1 MAGATPK
8 LIKELR
14 EMTGAGMLDCK
25 NALNETDGNL
35 EKAVQALREA
45 GLGKAAKKAG
55 NVAAEG
61 LVSVL
66 VSPDFSKAT
75 MVEINSQTDFV
86 AKNDNFIKLTQDVT
100 AHVQATGVS
109 ETEELKKTTIN
120 GQVFEEYLNEKIATI
135 GENIVARKMATLSTD
150 AGVVNGYVHSNGRVG
165 VILAATCDASVKD
178 KAAALLKSVAM
189 HASAMKPTVISYT
202 DLDPEFVENENRAIR
217 AEIEAENDELK
228 RLKKPLKNIPD
239 FVSKS
244 QLTDEAIAAAKAKF
258 EAELK
263 EQGKP
268 EKIWANIIPGKIE
281 RYITDNTQLD
291 GRYALLSQAYVMD
304 DKKTVEQAIADV
316 DASIKIVEYVRFEL
330 GEGIEKKEEDFAAE
344 VAAQMAKK

>member
-25 NALNETDGNL
+25 NALNETDGDL

-61 LVSVL
+61 VVA
-66 VSPDFSKAT
+66 VKVNDDNTVAT
-75 MVEINSQTDFV
+75 LLELNAQTDFV
-86 AKNDNFIKLTQDVT
+86 AKNQNFLDLTQEIVSH
-100 AHVQATGVS
+100 AQANNIADAEALAAS
-109 ETEELKKTTIN
+109 TIN
-120 GQVFEEYLNEKIATI
+120 GTSFSDFLNGKIATI
-135 GENIVARKMATLSTD
+135 GENLVARKLTSVT
-150 AGVVNGYVHSNGRVG
+150 GTVVNGYDHTNGRVG
-165 VILAATCDASVKD
+165 VLLAATCDDAVKE
-178 KAAALLKSVAM
+178 KTATLLKSLAM

-202 DLDPEFVENENRAIR
+202 DLDPAFVDSENRAIV
-217 AEIEAENDELK
+217 AEITADNDELK
-228 RLKKPLKNIPD
+228 RLGKPLKKIPE

-244 QLTDEAIAAAKAKF
+244 QLTDEAIANAKAKF
-258 EAELK
+258 EDELRAA
-263 EQGKP
+263 GKP
-268 EKIWANIIPGKIE
+268 EKIWANIIPGQIE

-291 GRYALLSQAYVMD
+291 GRFALLSQAYVMD

-316 DASIKIVEYVRFEL
+316 DASIKITAYVRFEL
-330 GEGIEKKEEDFAAE
+330 GEGIEKVEEDFAAE
-344 VAAQMAKK
+344 VAKQMGK

>member
-25 NALNETDGNL
+25 NALNECEGDL
-35 EKAVQALREA
+35 EKAVQHLREA

-61 LVSVL
+61 LISVL
-66 VSPDFSKAT
+66 INEDFTKAT
-75 MVEINSQTDFV
+75 LTEINSQTDFV
-86 AKNDNFIKLTQDVT
+86 AKNDNFINLTKDIT

-109 ETEELKKTTIN
+109 ESEELKQTTIN
-120 GQVFEEYLNEKIATI
+120 GQVFEEFLNEKIATI
-135 GENIVARKMATLSTD
+135 GENIVARKMVTLSTD
-150 AGVVNGYVHSNGRVG
+150 NGVVNGYVHATGRVG
-165 VILAATCDASVKD
+165 VLLAATCDVDAKE
-178 KAAALLKSVAM
+178 KAAALLKNIAM

-202 DLDPEFVENENRAIR
+202 DLDADFVESETRAIK

-228 RLKKPLKNIPD
+228 RLGKPLKNIPQ

-244 QLTDEAIAAAKAKF
+244 QLTEEALANAKAAF

-268 EKIWANIIPGKIE
+268 EKIWDKIVPGKMERFIE
-281 RYITDNTQLD
+281 DNTQLD
-291 GRYALLSQAYVMD
+291 GRLALLSQNFVMD
-304 DKKTVEQAIADV
+304 DKKTIEQVLAETDP
-316 DASIKIVEYVRFEL
+316 SIKIVEYVRFEL

-344 VAAQMAKK
+344 VAKQMGN

>member
-14 EMTGAGMLDCK
+14 EMTGAGMLDCR
-25 NALNETDGNL
+25 NALNETEGDL

-55 NVAAEG
+55 NIAAEG
-61 LVSVL
+61 VIAINVN
-66 VSPDFSKAT
+66 DDNTMAT
-75 MVEINSQTDFV
+75 MLELNAQTDFV
-86 AKNDNFIKLTQDVT
+86 AKNQNFLNLTQEIIS
-100 AHVQATGVS
+100 HVQNNNITDADALAVS
-109 ETEELKKTTIN
+109 TIDGTSFADFLN
-120 GQVFEEYLNEKIATI
+120 GKIATI
-135 GENIVARKMATLSTD
+135 GENLVARKVITVTGS
-150 AGVVNGYVHSNGRVG
+150 VVNAYVHTNGRVG
-165 VILAATCDASVKD
+165 VLLAATCDE
-178 KAAALLKSVAM
+178 AAKEKTVGLLKSLAM
-189 HASAMKPTVISYT
+189 HASAMKPTVISYA
-202 DLDPEFVENENRAIR
+202 DLAPEFVESENRAIV
-217 AEIEAENDELK
+217 AEIAADNDELK
-228 RLKKPLKNIPD
+228 RLGKPLKNIPD

-244 QLTDEAIAAAKAKF
+244 QLTDEAIANAKATF

-291 GRYALLSQAYVMD
+291 GRLALLSQAYVMD

-316 DASIKIVEYVRFEL
+316 DASIKITEYIRFEL

-344 VAAQMAKK
+344 VAKQMAK

>member
-25 NALNETDGNL
+25 NALNETEGDL

-61 LVSVL
+61 VIAVK
-66 VSPDFSKAT
+66 VNADNTVAT
-75 MVEINSQTDFV
+75 MLELNAQTDFV
-86 AKNDNFIKLTQDVT
+86 AKNENFLNLTQEI
-100 AHVQATGVS
+100 VS
-109 ETEELKKTTIN
+109 HAQVNQIADAEALAASTIN
-120 GQVFEEYLNEKIATI
+120 GMAFPEFLNGKIATI
-135 GENIVARKMATLSTD
+135 GENLVARKLVSVSGT
-150 AGVVNGYVHSNGRVG
+150 VVNAYVHTNGRVG
-165 VILAATCDASVKD
+165 VLLAATCDEAAKE
-178 KAAALLKSVAM
+178 KTAALLKSIAM
-189 HASAMKPTVISYT
+189 HASAMKPTVISYS
-202 DLDPEFVENENRAIR
+202 DLDPEFVESENRAIV
-217 AEIEAENDELK
+217 AEIAADNDELK
-228 RLKKPLKNIPD
+228 RLGKPLKNIPD
-239 FVSKS
+239 FVSRS
-244 QLTDEAIAAAKAKF
+244 QLTDEAIANAKAAF

-291 GRYALLSQAYVMD
+291 GRLALLSQAYVMD
-304 DKKTVEQAIADV
+304 DKKTVEQAIADI
-316 DASIKIVEYVRFEL
+316 DASIKITEYIRFEL
-330 GEGIEKKEEDFAAE
+330 GEGIEKVEEDFAAE
-344 VAAQMAKK
+344 VAKQMGK

>member
-1 MAGATPK
+1 MAGATPQ

-25 NALNETDGNL
+25 NALNETGGDL

-66 VSPDFSKAT
+66 VSQDNTKA
-75 MVEINSQTDFV
+75 VILELNSQTDFV
-86 AKNDNFIKLTQDVT
+86 AKNENFVNLTKEITSHALNNGIESAEVL
-100 AHVQATGVS
+100 AS
-109 ETEELKKTTIN
+109 SSIN
-120 GQVFEEYLNEKIATI
+120 GQDFPTFLNEKIATI
-135 GENIVARKMATLSTD
+135 GENLVARKLTTVSSD
-150 AGVVNGYVHSNGRVG
+150 VVNGYVHATGRVG
-165 VILAATCDASVKD
+165 VLLAATCNEAVKD
-178 KAAALLKSVAM
+178 KAAALLRNIAM
-189 HASAMKPTVISYT
+189 HASAMKPTVISYK
-202 DLDPEFVENENRAIR
+202 DLDPAFVESENKAIR

-228 RLKKPLKNIPD
+228 RLGKPLKNIPD
-239 FVSKS
+239 YVSKS
-244 QLTDEAIAAAKAKF
+244 QLTDAAIAAAKAAF
-258 EAELK
+258 EEELK
-263 EQGKP
+263 AQGKP

-291 GRYALLSQAYVMD
+291 GRFALLSQAYVMD
-304 DKKTVEQAIADV
+304 DKKTVEQAIAEV
-316 DASIKIVEYVRFEL
+316 DASIVITEYVRFEL

-344 VAAQMAKK
+344 VAKQMGK

>member
-25 NALNETDGNL
+25 NALNETDGDL

-61 LVSVL
+61 VVA
-66 VSPDFSKAT
+66 VKVNDDNTVAT
-75 MVEINSQTDFV
+75 LLELNAQTDFV
-86 AKNDNFIKLTQDVT
+86 AKNQNFLDLTQEIVSH
-100 AHVQATGVS
+100 AQANNIADAEALAPS
-109 ETEELKKTTIN
+109 TIN
-120 GQVFEEYLNEKIATI
+120 GTSFSDFLNGKIATI
-135 GENIVARKMATLSTD
+135 GENLVARKLTSVT
-150 AGVVNGYVHSNGRVG
+150 GTVVNGYVHTNGRVG
-165 VILAATCDASVKD
+165 VLLAATCDDAVKE
-178 KAAALLKSVAM
+178 KTATLLKSLAM

-202 DLDPEFVENENRAIR
+202 DLDPAFVDSENRAIV
-217 AEIEAENDELK
+217 AEITADNDELK
-228 RLKKPLKNIPD
+228 RLGKPLKKIPE

-244 QLTDEAIAAAKAKF
+244 QLTDEAIANAKAKF
-258 EAELK
+258 EDELRAA
-263 EQGKP
+263 GKP
-268 EKIWANIIPGKIE
+268 EKIWANIIPGQIE

-291 GRYALLSQAYVMD
+291 GRFALLSQAYVMD

-316 DASIKIVEYVRFEL
+316 DASIKITAYVRFEL
-330 GEGIEKKEEDFAAE
+330 GEGIEKVEEDFAAE
-344 VAAQMAKK
+344 VAKQMGK

>member
-25 NALNETDGNL
+25 NALNETDGDL

-61 LVSVL
+61 VIAVK
-66 VSPDFSKAT
+66 VNADNTVAT
-75 MVEINSQTDFV
+75 MLELNAQTDFV
-86 AKNDNFIKLTQDVT
+86 AKNENFLNLTQEIVT
-100 AHVQATGVS
+100 HAQVNDIADAEALAAS
-109 ETEELKKTTIN
+109 TIN
-120 GQVFEEYLNEKIATI
+120 GISFPDFLNGKIATI
-135 GENIVARKMATLSTD
+135 GENLVARKLTTVT
-150 AGVVNGYVHSNGRVG
+150 GTVVNGYVHTNGRVG
-165 VILAATCDASVKD
+165 VLLAATCDDAAKE
-178 KAAALLKSVAM
+178 KAVVLLKSLAM

-202 DLDPEFVENENRAIR
+202 DLDPAFVDSENRAIV
-217 AEIEAENDELK
+217 AEIIADNDELK
-228 RLKKPLKNIPD
+228 RLGKPLKNIPD
-239 FVSKS
+239 FVSRS
-244 QLTDEAIAAAKAKF
+244 QLTEVAMATAKAAF

-291 GRYALLSQAYVMD
+291 GRFALLSQAYVMD

-316 DASIKIVEYVRFEL
+316 DASIKITEYIRFEL
-330 GEGIEKKEEDFAAE
+330 GEGIEKVEEDFAAE
-344 VAAQMAKK
+344 VAKQMGK

>member
-1 MAGATPK
+1 MAGATPQ

-25 NALNETDGNL
+25 NALNETDGDL

-61 LVSVL
+61 LIAVL
-66 VSPDFSKAT
+66 VNADNTKAT
-75 MVEINSQTDFV
+75 MLELNSQTDFV
-86 AKNDNFIKLTQDVT
+86 AKNENFINITKEITSFAQNNGIEDAAAL
-100 AHVQATGVS
+100 AAS
-109 ETEELKKTTIN
+109 SIN
-120 GQVFEEYLNEKIATI
+120 GQDFPTYLNEKIATI
-135 GENIVARKMATLSTD
+135 GENLVARKLTTVT
-150 AGVVNGYVHSNGRVG
+150 GQVVNGYVHATGRVG
-165 VILAATCDASVKD
+165 VLLAATCDEAAKE
-178 KAAALLKSVAM
+178 KTAALLRNIAM

-202 DLDPEFVENENRAIR
+202 DLDPAFVESENRAIV
-217 AEIEAENDELK
+217 AEIIADNDELK
-228 RLKKPLKNIPD
+228 RLGKPLKNIPD

-244 QLTDEAIAAAKAKF
+244 QLTDEAIAKAKANF

-291 GRYALLSQAYVMD
+291 GRFALLSQAYVMD
-304 DKKTVEQAIADV
+304 DKKTVEQAIAEV
-316 DASIKIVEYVRFEL
+316 DASIKITEYIRFEL

-344 VAAQMAKK
+344 VAKQMGK

>member
-25 NALNETDGNL
+25 NALNETEGDL

-61 LVSVL
+61 VIAVK
-66 VSPDFSKAT
+66 VNADNTVAT
-75 MVEINSQTDFV
+75 MLELNAQTDFV
-86 AKNDNFIKLTQDVT
+86 AKNENFLNLTQEI
-100 AHVQATGVS
+100 VS
-109 ETEELKKTTIN
+109 HAQVNQIADAEALAASTIN
-120 GQVFEEYLNEKIATI
+120 GMAFPEFLNGKIATI
-135 GENIVARKMATLSTD
+135 GENLVARKLVSVSGT
-150 AGVVNGYVHSNGRVG
+150 VVNAYVHTNGRVG
-165 VILAATCDASVKD
+165 VLLAATCDEAAKE
-178 KAAALLKSVAM
+178 KTAALLKSIAM
-189 HASAMKPTVISYT
+189 HASAMKPTVISYS
-202 DLDPEFVENENRAIR
+202 DLDPEFVESENRAIV
-217 AEIEAENDELK
+217 AEIAADNDELK
-228 RLKKPLKNIPD
+228 RLGKPLKNIPD
-239 FVSKS
+239 FVSRS
-244 QLTDEAIAAAKAKF
+244 QLTDEAIANAKAAF

-291 GRYALLSQAYVMD
+291 GRLALLSQAYVMD

-316 DASIKIVEYVRFEL
+316 DASIKITEYIRFEL
-330 GEGIEKKEEDFAAE
+330 GEGIEKVEEDFAAE
-344 VAAQMAKK
+344 VAKQMGK